1 MTRSTIN
8 HYETIRVE
16 DAGNIRTITLHR
28 PERRN
33 ALTQEMI
40 RELTKALVHIAEGR
54 TVRVLILTGAGDGF
68 CSGLDLSELQKIA
81 SQSDDEQRTDS
92 WFLANLF
99 RLLYDCPVPTIAAV
113 QGSAVA
119 GGMGLATVC
128 DFTLA
133 TPDAR
138 FGYPEVKIGFIPAI
152 VSAFLKRQVGDKQVR
167 DLLLTGRLLDA
178 QEAHRLGLVTRVVE
192 NEPVMDAAMALAG
205 TLLKNSPAS
214 LAATKRLLHAQYED
228 ELERDLVSAAEANA
242 AMRKTAEFAEGLA
255 AFLEKRKPAWS
266 NPS

>member
-1 MTRSTIN
+1 MAHSNTN

-16 DAGNIRTITLHR
+16 DDGSVRTITLHR

-40 RELTKALVHIAEGR
+40 RELTKVLVQTAESH
-54 TVRVLILTGAGDGF
+54 VLRVLILTGAGDGF

-81 SQSDDEQRTDS
+81 SQSEDEQRSDS

-99 RLLYDCPVPTIAAV
+99 RLIYDCPKPTIAAV
-113 QGSAVA
+113 QGAAVA

-133 TPDAR
+133 SADAR

-152 VSAFLKRQVGDKQVR
+152 VSAFLKRQIGDKQLR

-178 QEAHRLGLVTRVVE
+178 KEAHHLGLVTRVVE
-192 NEPVMDAAMALAG
+192 DQPVLEAAATLAA

-214 LAATKRLLHAQYED
+214 LAATKRLLHAQYQA
-228 ELERDLVSAAEANA
+228 ELDRDLELAAEANA
-242 AMRKTAEFAEGLA
+242 VIRKTPDFAEGLA
-255 AFLEKRKPAWS
+255 AFLEKRKPVW
-266 NPS
+266 PRT